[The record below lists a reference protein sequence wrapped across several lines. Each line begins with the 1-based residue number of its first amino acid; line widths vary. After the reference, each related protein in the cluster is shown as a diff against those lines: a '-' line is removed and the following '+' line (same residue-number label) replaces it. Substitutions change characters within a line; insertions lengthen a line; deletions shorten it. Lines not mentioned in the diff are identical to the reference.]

1 MNRYSAPQQPAI
13 VNIESIRSAAKCIG
27 LVAHQTPVLT
37 SRTANEA
44 TGATVFFKCENY
56 QRAGAFKFRGAYNA
70 LSQLDQKIS
79 KRGILTYSSGNHAQA
94 IALAGGLLD
103 IPRTIIMPHDAPQI
117 KLDATNGYGASIML
131 YDRKET
137 TRETLAQK
145 VSSEKELT
153 IIPPFDHPDIISG
166 QGTVAVELLEET
178 GDLDYLLVC
187 CGGGGLLSGC
197 AVAARALSTGCKVIG
212 VEPQNGDDA
221 TRSFHSGMLQSV
233 HNPNTI
239 ADGARTSSLGKYTFP
254 LVMENV
260 DDMLTVSE
268 SEIIAAMRFLYE
280 RMKLVVEPTGALA
293 TAALLSSDSA
303 RFRHARVGVVISGGN
318 VDLMRLGEYFSA

>member
-1 MNRYSAPQQPAI
+1 MNRYSAPQQPAV
-13 VNIESIRSAAKCIG
+13 VNIESIRSAAECIRS
-27 LVAHQTPVLT
+27 VAHQTPVLT
-37 SRTANEA
+37 SRTANEY
-44 TGATVFFKCENY
+44 TGATAFFKCENY

-70 LSQLDQKIS
+70 LSQLDQETS

-103 IPRTIIMPHDAPQI
+103 IPRTIIMPSDAPQI
-117 KLDATNGYGASIML
+117 KLDATYGYGASIML
-131 YDRKET
+131 YDKNET
-137 TRETLAQK
+137 TREALAQK

-166 QGTVAVELLEET
+166 QGTVAAEMFDET

-197 AVAARALSTGCKVIG
+197 AVAAKAISTKCKVIG

-221 TRSFHSGMLQSV
+221 TRSFHSGILQSV
-233 HNPNTI
+233 HNPDTI

-268 SEIIAAMRFLYE
+268 SEIITAMRFLYE

-293 TAALLSSDSA
+293 TAALLSSNGA
-303 RFRHARVGVVISGGN
+303 RFRHARVGVIISGGN